1 MINCPKCNAT
11 LPDWA
16 AKCQFC
22 GNTFTPA
29 PKRASAND
37 EQETPGQSLNLKW
50 VWPAYYGIAGWW
62 IVSGLYDVISALT
75 SRHPGSLFSTISIV
89 FAVITLLVGVGLIAR
104 VELARGI
111 VNVLCFLQILDGAF
125 GMLGGFVFSFAIPV
139 VGMTCHDYVAAQNR
153 AGAGNGVR
161 HWGNRIPRRQHLK
174 NYMPNHFVFR
184 SQKCRDT
191 AMLCPCKYLHVKFVS
206 LMLRSA

>member
-139 VGMTCHDYVAAQNR
+139 VGMIAMIMSLLKIALALAMVFVIGETESRAAN
-153 AGAGNGVR
+153 
-161 HWGNRIPRRQHLK
+161 I
-174 NYMPNHFVFR
+174 
-184 SQKCRDT
+184 
-191 AMLCPCKYLHVKFVS
+191 
-206 LMLRSA
+206 